1 MEISAMVRQHRRFF
15 QTGAT
20 RPLEFRLSQLE
31 KLSAAL
37 HKFESKL
44 LDALQLDLRKSPFQ
58 GYATELGLVHA
69 ELRHA
74 RKHLRRWAAPSR
86 RKTPWFAAPSSGWV
100 QCEPLGVALIMGPW
114 NYPASLMLTPLV
126 SAIAAGNCV
135 VLKPSELAP
144 HTAGTIAAMV
154 ADAFPEDYISAV
166 AGGPDVAELLLR
178 ERFDKIFFTG
188 STRIGRL
195 VMAAAAQHLTPVT
208 LELGGKCPAIVCA
221 DAAIELAARRI
232 AWGKF
237 MNAGQTCVAPD
248 FVFVQQGV
256 ARAFLGAMERSLH
269 EFYGDNPATSPDYGR
284 IVNKQHFERLVGY
297 LREGKVVCGGTHE
310 ASALYIAPTV
320 LTDVSPDSAVMQ
332 EEIFGPILPVLEFG
346 ELDEPLAAL
355 RDRPTP
361 LALYVFTRSRQTETR
376 VINEV
381 RSAGV
386 CVNDVVMQIV
396 GFDLPFGG
404 LGDSGI
410 GAYHGRTGFNT
421 FSHQRSIVRR
431 GTWFDAPVR
440 YPPARMSLGWLKRA
454 MRFLLAG

>member
-1 MEISAMVRQHRRFF
+1 MEIPAMVRQHRRFF

-20 RPLEFRLSQLE
+20 RALEFRLSQLD
-31 KLSAAL
+31 KLSAVL
-37 HKFESKL
+37 NKFEPRL
-44 LDALQLDLRKSPFQ
+44 LNALQLDLRKSPFQ
-58 GYATELGLVHA
+58 GYATELGLIHA

-74 RKHLRRWAAPSR
+74 RKHLRRWAAPSP

-114 NYPASLMLTPLV
+114 NYPASLMLMPLV

-144 HTAGTIAAMV
+144 HTAETIAAM
-154 ADAFPEDYISAV
+154 ATDTFPEDYVSV
-166 AGGPDVAELLLR
+166 VTGGPDVAELLLR

-195 VMAAAAQHLTPVT
+195 VMAAAARHLTPVT

-232 AWGKF
+232 VWGKF

-248 FVFVQQGV
+248 FVLVQRPV
-256 ARAFLGAMERSLH
+256 AQSFLGALERSLR
-269 EFYGDNPATSPDYGR
+269 EFYGENPAMSPDYGR

-297 LREGKVVCGGTHE
+297 LREGKVACGGAHE
-310 ASALYIAPTV
+310 ASDLYIAPTV

-346 ELDEPLAAL
+346 ELDEALAEL
-355 RDRPTP
+355 KDRPTP

-404 LGDSGI
+404 LGDSGT
-410 GAYHGRTGFNT
+410 GAYHGRTGFDT
-421 FSHQRSIVRR
+421 FSHQRSIMRR
-431 GTWFDAPVR
+431 GSWFDAPVR
-440 YPPARMSLGWLKRA
+440 YPPARISLDWLKRA